1 MQQAGH
7 HQRQPVLA
15 MLVPWF
21 VPAPLSQQRP
31 RCPIQ
36 RTQAATR
43 QLTGFRVRRRRAVL
57 GKLLRRDDDGASWT
71 R

>member
-1 MQQAGH
+1 MQQDGQR
-7 HQRQPVLA
+7 QRQPVLT

-21 VPAPLSQQRP
+21 MPAPLSQQRP

-43 QLTGFRVRRRRAVL
+43 LLRGFRVRRQWAVL